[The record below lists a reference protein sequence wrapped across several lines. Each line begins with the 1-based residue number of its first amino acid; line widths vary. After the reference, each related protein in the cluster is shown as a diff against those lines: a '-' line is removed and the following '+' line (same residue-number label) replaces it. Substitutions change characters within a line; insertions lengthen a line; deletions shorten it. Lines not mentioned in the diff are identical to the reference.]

1 MSERYS
7 DDADWATAAEQSSEE
22 DEAQEGNVLAEEE
35 LSVTPAEH
43 VAVHVEDEDGEEDD
57 TVDTDIDIDD
67 PEADAI
73 VNDALEIDEAAEAE
87 AAAEVLSDALA
98 ELRTEAARSADLLR
112 RVLEEV
118 KLHRGDLMA
127 DPAEE
132 PPPPHY

>member
-1 MSERYS
+1 MTTAQ
-7 DDADWATAAEQSSEE
+7 DTDALQGRVVELETRLTF
-22 DEAQEGNVLAEEE
+22 QEHALAE
-35 LSVTPAEH
+35 
-43 VAVHVEDEDGEEDD
+43 
-57 TVDTDIDIDD
+57 
-67 PEADAI
+67 
-73 VNDALEIDEAAEAE
+73 
-87 AAAEVLSDALA
+87 LSDALA

>member
-1 MSERYS
+1 M
-7 DDADWATAAEQSSEE
+7 TAAQ
-22 DEAQEGNVLAEEE
+22 DK
-35 LSVTPAEH
+35 
-43 VAVHVEDEDGEEDD
+43 
-57 TVDTDIDIDD
+57 
-67 PEADAI
+67 
-73 VNDALEIDEAAEAE
+73 DALQGRVVELETRLTFQEHAMAE
-87 AAAEVLSDALA
+87 LSDALA

>member
-1 MSERYS
+1 M
-7 DDADWATAAEQSSEE
+7 TAAQ
-22 DEAQEGNVLAEEE
+22 
-35 LSVTPAEH
+35 
-43 VAVHVEDEDGEEDD
+43 
-57 TVDTDIDIDD
+57 DTD
-67 PEADAI
+67 
-73 VNDALEIDEAAEAE
+73 ALQGRVVELETRLAFQEHAMAE
-87 AAAEVLSDALA
+87 LSDALA